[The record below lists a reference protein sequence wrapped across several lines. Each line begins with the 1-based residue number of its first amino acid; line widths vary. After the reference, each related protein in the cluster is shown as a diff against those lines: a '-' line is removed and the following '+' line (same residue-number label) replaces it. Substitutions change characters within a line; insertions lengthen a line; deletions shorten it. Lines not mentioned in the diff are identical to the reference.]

1 MVVGEQRE
9 FPLLFHHRRRLLFLP
24 LPPLQFLPS
33 RFRHKYRIL
42 RHLNLSLFRELLLNF
57 DLFETTHFIVNF
69 LLFRTPQFLCHF
81 LV

>member
-9 FPLLFHHRRRLLFLP
+9 FPLLFHYRRRLLFLP

-33 RFRHKYRIL
+33 RLHHKYRIL

-57 DLFETTHFIVNF
+57 DLFETAHFIVNF
-69 LLFRTPQFLCHF
+69 LLFRTPQFL
-81 LV
+81 V